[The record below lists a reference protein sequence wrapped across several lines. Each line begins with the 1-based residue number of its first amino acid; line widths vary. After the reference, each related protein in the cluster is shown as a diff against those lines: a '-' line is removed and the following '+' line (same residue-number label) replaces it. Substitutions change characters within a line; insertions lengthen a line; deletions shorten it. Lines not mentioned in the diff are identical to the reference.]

1 VYLEATLSSGIF
13 SAAKKGQ
20 AFHSLKTPCL
30 FFFCAARHVPQGGE
44 NEKKKKQGV
53 CHTVTLPFT
62 FKSILMQ
69 TKELWKLNYF
79 TMQKYTLQQIL

>member
-30 FFFCAARHVPQGGE
+30 FFFLCCPPRTTGGG
-44 NEKKKKQGV
+44 NEKQWV